1 MDHKEKFSVGDDTL
15 EEESI
20 HVTLKERVEKAN
32 NVVVNEEEYNQEEAD
47 KDL

>member
-1 MDHKEKFSVGDDTL
+1 M

-32 NVVVNEEEYNQEEAD
+32 NVVVKEEEYNQEETD

>member
-1 MDHKEKFSVGDDTL
+1 M

-32 NVVVNEEEYNQEEAD
+32 NVVVKEEENNQEEAD

>member
-1 MDHKEKFSVGDDTL
+1 M

-32 NVVVNEEEYNQEEAD
+32 NVVMEEEEYNQDEAD

>member
-1 MDHKEKFSVGDDTL
+1 M

-32 NVVVNEEEYNQEEAD
+32 NVVVKEEEYNQEEAD